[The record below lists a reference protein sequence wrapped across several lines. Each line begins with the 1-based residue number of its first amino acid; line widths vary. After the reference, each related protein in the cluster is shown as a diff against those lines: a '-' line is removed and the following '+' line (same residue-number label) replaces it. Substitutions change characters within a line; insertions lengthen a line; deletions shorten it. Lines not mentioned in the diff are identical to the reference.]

1 MCVCKSEFVT
11 LVEIQCFSLKP
22 TCPRM
27 EGYRNVKK
35 EHFLWLAA
43 CYLMQLMERNGTMR
57 VPGWKVAGDGVGK
70 AGFSYGEYG
79 RCEARC
85 LLSCPMLTSTSA
97 PSSMCVCACVFTYA
111 CLPHRQIPPPL
122 PSNNC
127 SHSMFEHKHTP
138 LSLSLQ
144 LSVCAPAS
152 MWLCAHTHTH
162 FHALSSYSDAWL
174 LLSVISVKAA
184 NGAPIHFK
192 QKAVLTLS

>member
-1 MCVCKSEFVT
+1 MLQSKTHLPSDGRISKRKKRALLVTCCVLSDAGYGEKWDDESA
-11 LVEIQCFSLKP
+11 
-22 TCPRM
+22 RM
-27 EGYRNVKK
+27 ESGGR
-35 EHFLWLAA
+35 
-43 CYLMQLMERNGTMR
+43 R
-57 VPGWKVAGDGVGK
+57 VGK

-152 MWLCAHTHTH
+152 M
-162 FHALSSYSDAWL
+162 
-174 LLSVISVKAA
+174 
-184 NGAPIHFK
+184 
-192 QKAVLTLS
+192 